1 MSVKIRLSRR
11 GKRHEPFYHIVIAD
25 ERKPRNGSF
34 LEVVGTYDP
43 KLKER
48 RVVGKKDRIDYWLS
62 KGAVPTVTVSQLIRT
77 L

>member
-62 KGAVPTVTVSQLIRT
+62 KGAVPTETVSQLIRT

>member
-1 MSVKIRLSRR
+1 MSVKMRLSRR

-25 ERKPRNGSF
+25 ERKPRDGSF
-34 LEVVGTYDP
+34 IEVVGTYDP
-43 KLKER
+43 KNKER

-62 KGAVPTVTVSQLIRT
+62 KGAVPTETVSQLIRT